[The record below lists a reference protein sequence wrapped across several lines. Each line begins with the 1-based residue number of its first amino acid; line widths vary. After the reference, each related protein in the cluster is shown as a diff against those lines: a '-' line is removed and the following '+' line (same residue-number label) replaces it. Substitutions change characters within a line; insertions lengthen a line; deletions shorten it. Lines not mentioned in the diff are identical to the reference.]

1 MRTSKFRCAAL
12 LAASAIALSGS
23 LAPSVAFAQN
33 KPSVTSP
40 TSTTVDLEHEVSLTI
55 NKYKGELGQTTEP
68 LSGVGF
74 KIEKVYI
81 ANPLNTAAGW
91 KEASQLT
98 AETASIDGSWPAI
111 TPQTDTSGQINISTN
126 NLNGAKD
133 FKVGV
138 YKITEQQQTGY
149 TVAKPFLVTLPFVD
163 EGVWKY
169 EQTVK
174 PKNQEVQPTKTV
186 VDEGKTLGDDLEYT
200 IEAPVPADK
209 LSRFA
214 IKDDLAYYLG
224 FNEASGPQVKLI
236 NKTGDVTTLIAG
248 TDFVLTKP
256 AQAQSGQVSIDFQSD
271 DQRQALE
278 NHRQNEPGLK
288 VQIKFTAKLLSIPD
302 NGKVDN
308 DAVVDLPNNVSV
320 TTNKDGNP
328 GASSHF
334 GQLVI
339 TKKGEDNARLTDE
352 QRTMTGAE
360 FQLYRCTQESG
371 KWTVKGSPINGSSD
385 QNTNSKTN
393 TFVTPRG
400 ANLTTSVTVYGV
412 QHEGRVNNVDV
423 TDELCVV
430 ETKAPSGFAL
440 NPEPQPVVNA
450 NPKVG
455 NNDFNMTAEVM
466 DYSDSAIGQLPATGE
481 KGVFALMAAGLAL
494 LIGGVW
500 ARLRHNRKQAHG
512 A

>member
-1 MRTSKFRCAAL
+1 M
-12 LAASAIALSGS
+12 
-23 LAPSVAFAQN
+23 
-33 KPSVTSP
+33 
-40 TSTTVDLEHEVSLTI
+40 
-55 NKYKGELGQTTEP
+55 
-68 LSGVGF
+68 
-74 KIEKVYI
+74 
-81 ANPLNTAAGW
+81 
-91 KEASQLT
+91 
-98 AETASIDGSWPAI
+98 
-111 TPQTDTSGQINISTN
+111 
-126 NLNGAKD
+126 
-133 FKVGV
+133 
-138 YKITEQQQTGY
+138 
-149 TVAKPFLVTLPFVD
+149 
-163 EGVWKY
+163 
-169 EQTVK
+169 
-174 PKNQEVQPTKTV
+174 
-186 VDEGKTLGDDLEYT
+186 
-200 IEAPVPADK
+200 
-209 LSRFA
+209 
-214 IKDDLAYYLG
+214 
-224 FNEASGPQVKLI
+224 
-236 NKTGDVTTLIAG
+236 
-248 TDFVLTKP
+248 LTKP

-278 NHRQNEPGLK
+278 NYRRNEPGLK
-288 VQIKFTAKLLSIPD
+288 VQIKFTAKLMSIPD

-412 QHEGRVNNVDV
+412 QHEGRVNNADV

-481 KGVFALMAAGLAL
+481 KGVFALMVAGLAL

>member
-68 LSGVGF
+68 FPGVGF

-81 ANPLNTAAGW
+81 NNPLNTAAGW

-98 AETASIDGSWPAI
+98 AETAPIDGSWPAI

-126 NLNGAKD
+126 NMTNGAKD

-214 IKDDLAYYLG
+214 IRDDLPSYLG

-236 NKTGDVTTLIAG
+236 NKTGDVTTLTAG

-256 AQAQSGQVSIDFQSD
+256 VNGQSGQVSIDFQSD

-278 NHRQNEPGLK
+278 NYRQNDPGLK
-288 VQIKFTAKLLSIPD
+288 VQIKFTAKLLSTAKWI
-302 NGKVDN
+302 
-308 DAVVDLPNNVSV
+308 
-320 TTNKDGNP
+320 TTP
-328 GASSHF
+328 WW
-334 GQLVI
+334 
-339 TKKGEDNARLTDE
+339 TYP
-352 QRTMTGAE
+352 TM
-360 FQLYRCTQESG
+360 FL
-371 KWTVKGSPINGSSD
+371 
-385 QNTNSKTN
+385 
-393 TFVTPRG
+393 
-400 ANLTTSVTVYGV
+400 
-412 QHEGRVNNVDV
+412 
-423 TDELCVV
+423 
-430 ETKAPSGFAL
+430 
-440 NPEPQPVVNA
+440 
-450 NPKVG
+450 
-455 NNDFNMTAEVM
+455 
-466 DYSDSAIGQLPATGE
+466 
-481 KGVFALMAAGLAL
+481 
-494 LIGGVW
+494 
-500 ARLRHNRKQAHG
+500 
-512 A
+512 